1 MKTIKSENYKKL
13 NIISQYAGDGNFNQ
27 KLENI
32 KEQVHMGADVY
43 EAIGT
48 EFPGLDSAKIA
59 QIKDFVMGAL
69 YGTTEQ
75 PAQPAQPAQSVQTF

>member
-1 MKTIKSENYKKL
+1 MKIIKSENYKKR
-13 NIISQYAGDGNFNQ
+13 NIISQYAGSANNNQ

-32 KEQVHMGADVY
+32 KEQVHQGTDVY

-48 EFPGLDSAKIA
+48 EFPGLETQQIE

-69 YGTTEQ
+69 YGTTTQ
-75 PAQPAQPAQSVQTF
+75 PVAGPV